1 MTDPNETNEEI
12 YVELSP
18 KDEGK
23 EPLTD
28 DDLEGVNG
36 GVGNRTKWE
45 EEDFGPSGLL
55 GMDEPM

>member
-1 MTDPNETNEEI
+1 MTKPNETNKTNEEI
-12 YVELSP
+12 YVEISP

-36 GVGNRTKWE
+36 G
-45 EEDFGPSGLL
+45 LL
-55 GMDEPM
+55 GLPRLIIPEG

>member
-36 GVGNRTKWE
+36 GVNGNRVGDGRRK
-45 EEDFGPSGLL
+45 FQ
-55 GMDEPM
+55 DEWDVGY